1 MHFELLKF
9 QVHHKMEILLNRTY
23 HPNGVNGVLTFK
35 GEEICKT
42 VELPWRDNRPR
53 VSCIPEGKYKLRKR
67 TSPKFKEHFEV
78 MDVKDRRFILFHP
91 GNDAGKELRG
101 CIAPV
106 MIHTG
111 EGKGSFSKIALER
124 MKDRLYPLMD
134 NGHTV
139 ILNIKKTGS

>member
-1 MHFELLKF
+1 MHSESLKSP
-9 QVHHKMEILLNRTY
+9 VPHKMEIQLARTY
-23 HPNGVNGVLTFK
+23 HPKGVNGVLTFN

-53 VSCIPEGKYKLRKR
+53 VSCIPEGKYRLRKR
-67 TSPKFKEHFEV
+67 ISPKFKEHFEV

-111 EGKGSFSKIALER
+111 EGKGSLSKIALER
-124 MKDRLYPLMD
+124 MKDRLYPLME
-134 NGHTV
+134 NGHTI
-139 ILNIKKTGS
+139 ILNIKKTGL